1 MAARQGLAGCT
12 GLAVAAI
19 GQAVKDHRAG
29 DVVAGLWLAASGW
42 LRELADEFDMPFPAL
57 EVNVDRDD
65 IKKWFA
71 RLPSN
76 ERQAWA
82 DSIHVAMEVIHMDEI
97 RMHKADQ
104 ESLAALAVLLGE
116 LSDELI
122 ERGMPILAARAVAFA
137 ADIEGAL
144 EDAGSSSIPPTSE
157 IVPVEAFPVSTPFP
171 PTEAEL
177 QANRTRHEIMASMQG
192 QVGDCCGE
200 VEPYPVP
207 VFQGGRDE

>member
-1 MAARQGLAGCT
+1 MIDRQGLSGHV
-12 GLAVAAI
+12 GLAVACVH
-19 GQAVKDHRAG
+19 QAVRDAREG
-29 DVVAGLWLAASGW
+29 DVAAGLWLTASDW
-42 LRELADEFDMPFPAL
+42 LPILCEVFDLDVPTL
-57 EVNVDRDD
+57 EVTVDRDD
-65 IKKWFA
+65 INRWFA
-71 RLPSN
+71 QLSTH
-76 ERQAWA
+76 ERQEWA
-82 DSIHVAMEVIHMDEI
+82 DSIRMAYEVVKMSEI
-97 RMHKADQ
+97 QMHKADM
-104 ESLAALAVLLGE
+104 AALEEFAVLLRD
-116 LSDELI
+116 LADALI
-122 ERGMPILAARAVAFA
+122 EGGMPILAARAVAFA
-137 ADIEGAL
+137 ADISGAL